1 MALAELLRSLE
12 EEANARVR
20 ALLAE
25 ARAAAERLRTD
36 QAADLARRCAAAR
49 DAREVE
55 LRSAAARELEAGRRQ
70 AARQLLEARADV
82 LARVRR
88 RAEARLADRAADP
101 AGVPRLARDL
111 ALALEYLGPAPAI
124 VEAPAA
130 LVDALRATVSD
141 TSRVTFGPSDDGRGL
156 KIRTPDGALSVDA
169 SIEHRLA
176 RAWPRLAIALAG
188 RLEALP

>member
-12 EEANARVR
+12 DEADARGR

-36 QAADLARRCAAAR
+36 QAAGLARRCAAAR
-49 DAREVE
+49 DAREAE

-70 AARQLLEARADV
+70 AARRLLEARADV
-82 LARVRR
+82 LERVRR
-88 RAEARLADRAADP
+88 RAEARLADRATDP
-101 AGVPRLARDL
+101 AGVPRLARDV

-141 TSRVTFGPSDDGRGL
+141 TSRVTFGASEDGRGL
-156 KIRTPDGALSVDA
+156 RIRTADGALSVDA
-169 SIEHRLA
+169 SIERRLA